1 MILNQLMQKLLL
13 LLTVLFVATTL
24 TAQVS
29 QNMTLRDTWD
39 GNNIQRSGVYYN
51 DIWGH
56 VDAAGNEYAIIGSPN
71 KIHFVDV
78 TNPTNISLVQEFNG
92 GSSTIWRD
100 FKDYDTYVYA
110 VADEGSEGLI
120 IFDMSALP
128 GGNITKV
135 AQLTNHFT
143 RAHNIY
149 IDVPEGRLY
158 VAGSNTRYNGMWVYD
173 IATDPANPILINS
186 SDNNISGGYVH
197 DIFVMDNIAYCSHG
211 EISSLYI
218 YDYTNANNPSLQA
231 TINTGAYN
239 HSSWI
244 SKDNT
249 KLVYAEESSNRKLG
263 IIDITGAASNNLN
276 IINTFSD
283 PLENA
288 NGLIYHNPFILGDY
302 VIVSSYLD
310 GVTIFDIS
318 NPNNP
323 NLVAYY
329 DTEPSNNNYANSYF
343 GTWGTYPFFPSG
355 NIIASDQV
363 DGLFV
368 ISTSINLPSVK
379 CNNGV
384 QDRFEKGVDCDGFC
398 APCSNVTN
406 PPCPANLTLNSLVT
420 TNIYEVSNNINSNGT
435 VPSGANVE
443 YRAGNCIQ
451 MNPPFTVSNNA
462 RFLAEINPCTP
473 LTNSNPTTRLTVN
486 TTNPPTTQFAK
497 VSNSIN
503 DFSFHTNKGSAR
515 VVLAVNIDKSQNVDV
530 IVTNQVGEKIRQTQ
544 SLDKGVSRV
553 YIDVSKLVSD
563 WYSVTLII
571 NDRPITKRFFVD
583 TL

>member
-1 MILNQLMQKLLL
+1 MNQLTQKLLL
-13 LLTVLFVATTL
+13 LLTILFFTTTL
-24 TAQVS
+24 TAQIS
-29 QNMTLRDTWD
+29 QNMTLRDNWD

-56 VDAAGNEYAIIGSPN
+56 VDVAGNEYAIIGSPN
-71 KIHFVDV
+71 KIHFVDI
-78 TNPTNISLVQEFNG
+78 TNPNNIKLIQEFNG
-92 GSSTIWRD
+92 GSQTIWRD
-100 FKDYDTYVYA
+100 FKDYDQYVYA

-135 AQLTNHFT
+135 AQLTNNFT

-158 VAGSNTRYNGMWVYD
+158 VTGSNTRYNGMWVYD
-173 IATDPANPILINS
+173 IATDPANPMLLNG
-186 SDNNISGGYVH
+186 SDNSLQGGYVH
-197 DIFVMDNIAYCSHG
+197 DVFVMDNIAYCSHG
-211 EISSLYI
+211 EIGSLYI

-231 TINTGAYN
+231 TISTGAYN

-283 PLENA
+283 PLENS
-288 NGLIYHNPFILGDY
+288 NGLIYHNPFVLGDY

-329 DTEPSNNNYANSYF
+329 DTDPSNNNYTNSDPYF
-343 GTWGTYPFFPSG
+343 GAWGVYPFFPSG
-355 NIIASDQV
+355 NIIVSDQER
-363 DGLFV
+363 GLFV
-368 ISTSINLPSVK
+368 VSTSVNLPSVK
-379 CNNGV
+379 CNNGI
-384 QDRFEKGVDCDGFC
+384 QDRFEKDVDCDGFC
-398 APCSNVTN
+398 GPCTTSTN
-406 PPCPANLTLNSLVT
+406 PTCPTDLTINGLVT
-420 TNIYEVSNNINSNGT
+420 SSIYAVSNNIFSDGT
-435 VPSGANVE
+435 IPSGANVE
-443 YRAGNCIQ
+443 YQAGNCIE
-451 MNPPFTVSNNA
+451 MSSPFTVNSNA
-462 RFLAEINPCTP
+462 RFVAEINPCTP
-473 LTNSNPTTRLTVN
+473 LTNADPTTSLTVN
-486 TTNPPTTQFAK
+486 NTNPPTTISQLAE
-497 VSNSIN
+497 VSHAIN
-503 DFSFHTNKGSAR
+503 DFSFKTRKGSTR
-515 VVLAVNIDKSQNVDV
+515 IQLAVNLDTNQNVDV
-530 IVTNQVGEKIRQTQ
+530 IIVDQMGKKVKQTQ
-544 SLDKGVSRV
+544 TLDKGISHV
-553 YIDVSKLVSD
+553 YVDVSELVGD

-571 NDRPITKRFFVD
+571 NDQPITKRFFVE
-583 TL
+583 